1 MNNYKLGEIEMS
13 FADIIW
19 ENQPLGSGEVVK
31 LANQKL
37 DWKKSTTYTIIRK
50 LCEKGLLQNK
60 NGVVT
65 ALLTKDEYISNQS
78 GEYIDQTFNGS
89 LPNFL
94 VAFSKGRKISNKD
107 KEEILKIINES
118 GE

>member
-13 FADIIW
+13 FVEIIW
-19 ENQPLGSGEVVK
+19 QNQPVGSGELVK
-31 LANQKL
+31 LANEKL
-37 DWKKSTTYTIIRK
+37 EWKKSTTYTIIRK
-50 LCEKGLLQNK
+50 LTDKGLLHSEK
-60 NGVVT
+60 GIVI
-65 ALLTKDEYISNQS
+65 ALLSKDEYISNQS

-94 VAFSKGRKISNKD
+94 AAFSKGRKITQQD
-107 KEEILKIINES
+107 KEEILKIINGS